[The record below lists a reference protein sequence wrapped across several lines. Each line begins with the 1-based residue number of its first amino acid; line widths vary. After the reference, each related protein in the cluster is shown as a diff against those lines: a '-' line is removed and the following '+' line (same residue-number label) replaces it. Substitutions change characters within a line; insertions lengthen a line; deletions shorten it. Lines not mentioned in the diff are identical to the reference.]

1 MSGCPI
7 FKGYILI
14 PRSVAASANGTSFL
28 TGEEGIDAPFLDICG
43 MFLIYY
49 DKGNTLNRYVKDIS
63 VCLSLVRMK
72 NFLITASLLF
82 CTIVQGQHSFELKEG
97 LRFTEIPFE
106 SVSNLI
112 IVPATFNGKETKFIL
127 DTGASKSL
135 LFNWNNID
143 TLEINVKKTLKI
155 SGYGER
161 EFLDVY
167 YTDDNLIDVGDSRNT
182 SAEVF
187 VLVDEVIDLEPQLG
201 VFVNGILGADFFK
214 NQVVSIDY
222 QKSVLNIYANISDL
236 PYTLDRFDRFDLAL
250 KSEKPYIEATVVNAG
265 SSMTGFFLIDSGSS
279 DALWSFRIDAS
290 LTKSLKYFED
300 YLGFGMNGEIYGK
313 RTKLDKLKIGAFE
326 FGRVA
331 TSFPELKKLR
341 TEKLNEAIGSIGG
354 EILRRFTVIFDYESS
369 ALYLNEVRGYKDEFY
384 FNLAGINLRLGNNN
398 LFTESIRGNGVGDI
412 QSSYGLVRDQVII
425 RDYKERIYK
434 YVPELIV
441 SYVRKESPAYQAD
454 IRIGDKIIY
463 IEGLKNGSLTINAVN
478 DIFYKKKDKT
488 VNIIVERQNE
498 IIKVKFR
505 QVPLI
510 D

>member
-1 MSGCPI
+1 
-7 FKGYILI
+7 
-14 PRSVAASANGTSFL
+14 
-28 TGEEGIDAPFLDICG
+28 
-43 MFLIYY
+43 
-49 DKGNTLNRYVKDIS
+49 
-63 VCLSLVRMK
+63 MK
-72 NFLITASLLF
+72 NFLITAALLF

-167 YTDDNLIDVGDSRNT
+167 YTDDNLIDVGNSRNT

-222 QKSVLNIYANISDL
+222 QKSVLYIYANISDV
-236 PYTLDRFDRFDLAL
+236 PYTLDKYERFDLQF
-250 KSEKPYIEATVVNAG
+250 KSEKPYIEATIFNAG
-265 SSMTGFFLIDSGSS
+265 SSMTGYFLIDSGSS

-331 TSFPELKKLR
+331 TSFPESKELKSRKFDDG
-341 TEKLNEAIGSIGG
+341 AGSIGG
-354 EILRRFTVIFDYESS
+354 EILRRFKIILDYKN
-369 ALYLNEVRGYKDEFY
+369 AAIYFKDAQGYDDKFY
-384 FNLAGINLRLGNNN
+384 FNLAGINLRFGEQN
-398 LFTESIRGNGVGDI
+398 LFSELVKNTGVKDI
-412 QSSYGLVRDQVII
+412 EGPYGLIRDQLVLK
-425 RDYKERIYK
+425 RNDTYNYIYI
-434 YVPELIV
+434 PELIV
-441 SYVRKESPAYQAD
+441 SYVRESSPAHDAGVKV
-454 IRIGDKIIY
+454 GDKITF
-463 IEGLKNGSLTINAVN
+463 IEGLRGSQLTLKDVQ
-478 DIFYKKKDKT
+478 DIFYKKENQT
-488 VNIIVERQNE
+488 ISMLVERE
-498 IIKVKFR
+498 DKIIKVKFK

-510 D
+510 DE